1 MRQIVCVWCAHMSA
15 CMCVYVHVYH
25 QELLM
30 NWMIVS
36 DFFLLRQFCYVA
48 VDDLELTAVLLLLEF
63 IAVCHNHLL

>member
-1 MRQIVCVWCAHMSA
+1 MCVVCTRKCA

-36 DFFLLRQFCYVA
+36 DFFLLRQFCYLA
-48 VDDLELTAVLLLLEF
+48 VNDLELVAIGLPLEF
-63 IAVCHNHLL
+63 ISMCHNHSL